1 MKGILWELHEAAG
14 GGDVEKVLASTTK
27 AYSRKPYGEKAWKA
41 AAEYLVKQYG
51 AVDAVKIMHHKAMRR
66 AQDAAD
72 KRDVRGLVA
81 SVKSTVSTWPVK
93 DILAEIGNSVSLAEG
108 NAGIDDIVDRIAIL
122 GFDSSIKV
130 AGNRVMVTVGA
141 KNAKR
146 AVERIKKDSVLMKML
161 DNKEAFASAAQSGG
175 PVKFSFSL

>member
-1 MKGILWELHEAAG
+1 
-14 GGDVEKVLASTTK
+14 
-27 AYSRKPYGEKAWKA
+27 
-41 AAEYLVKQYG
+41 
-51 AVDAVKIMHHKAMRR
+51 MRT
-66 AQDAAD
+66 AHDSAD

-81 SVKSTVSTWPVK
+81 AVDSTVLSWPVK
-93 DILAEIGNSVSLAEG
+93 DILADIGNSVSLAEG